1 MWIRMIIIRIRD
13 PEILNTDPDRYVP
26 VSNENKFDF
35 YFPQNLIFNKIYRTD
50 LFKENYKTVRF
61 ISLRTDA
68 DPHHCFPVTQT
79 VMPIPLRVYCGMM
92 RPSNTRPLQSQ
103 YASPVR
109 RDFYY
114 WNVLFRWEG
123 TETFFNESVREGEGQ
138 GLHIIQRGE

>member
-1 MWIRMIIIRIRD
+1 MQ
-13 PEILNTDPDRYVP
+13 LASQDPDPRIMSGLSYLDP
-26 VSNENKFDF
+26 DNA
-35 YFPQNLIFNKIYRTD
+35 Q
-50 LFKENYKTVRF
+50 F
-61 ISLRTDA
+61 ISRIQIHVMTHA

-92 RPSNTRPLQSQ
+92 RPSNMRPLQSQ

-109 RDFYY
+109 RYFYY

>member
-68 DPHHCFPVTQT
+68 DPHHC
-79 VMPIPLRVYCGMM
+79 
-92 RPSNTRPLQSQ
+92 
-103 YASPVR
+103 
-109 RDFYY
+109 
-114 WNVLFRWEG
+114 
-123 TETFFNESVREGEGQ
+123 
-138 GLHIIQRGE
+138 